1 MIKHNRF
8 LITLFSVILGMLAG
22 ALVLLVAGYS
32 PLEAYGQLFK
42 GVFSNP
48 KYVSWAIIRSTPIIL
63 TGISV
68 AFAMRTGLFNIGA
81 EGQFVMGSLGA
92 ALAGYFL
99 KLPTGL
105 HALVAI
111 LVGALFGAA
120 WGGIAG
126 FLKAR
131 RGINEVITTIMLN
144 WIAIYFS
151 NFVMGTRAFVGNH
164 VQVSQSILPSA
175 SIRVM
180 GQWKVTEAGRDFL
193 SGIPGAT
200 DFFSTHVNWGF
211 AIAVLMGLFGWYML
225 KNTTKGY
232 QLRAVGLNHQAAEY
246 AGINVKK
253 NILHAMLLAGMFAG
267 IGGAT
272 QMLGVSHR
280 VSLMAGA
287 QGFGFDGIA
296 VALIAASNPLA
307 CIPAGLLFGA
317 LQYGGTSMQS
327 QLRIPFEVI
336 NIIIGIIVLFVAMPY
351 LFTLLF
357 DKFGIGR
364 KKKEVQAD
372 DTH

>member
-1 MIKHNRF
+1 MIRQNRF
-8 LITLFSVILGMLAG
+8 LVTLFSVVLGVLVG
-22 ALVLLVAGYS
+22 AIVLLIAGYN
-32 PLEAYGQLFK
+32 PVEAYAQLLR

-48 KYVSWAIIRSTPIIL
+48 KYISWTIIRSTPIIL

-111 LVGALFGAA
+111 LVGALFGAI

-126 FLKAR
+126 FLKAQ

-151 NFVMGTRAFVGNH
+151 NFVMGTDAFVGSH

-175 SIRVM
+175 STRVL
-180 GQWKVTEAGRDFL
+180 GQWKTTEAGRAFL
-193 SGIPGAT
+193 EGIPGAT
-200 DFFSTHVNWGF
+200 DFFSTHVNYGF
-211 AIAVLMGLFGWYML
+211 LIAILMAIFGWYLL

-232 QLRAVGLNHQAAEY
+232 QLRAVGLNHRAAEY

-253 NILHAMLLAGMFAG
+253 NILHAMLFAGMFAG

-272 QMLGVSHR
+272 QLLGVGHR
-280 VSLMAGA
+280 LSLLAGA

-336 NIIIGIIVLFVAMPY
+336 NIIIGMIVLFVAMPY

-357 DKFGIGR
+357 EKFSIGR
-364 KKKEVQAD
+364 KKEVQAD
-372 DTH
+372 DNE

>member
-1 MIKHNRF
+1 MKKQNRV
-8 LITLFSVILGMLAG
+8 LLTLFSVFLGIVVG
-22 ALVLLVAGYS
+22 ALVLLVAGYN
-32 PLEAYGQLFK
+32 PLEAYAQLFR

-48 KYVSWAIIRSTPIIL
+48 KYISWAIIRSTPIIL

-99 KLPTGL
+99 KLPPGL

-111 LVGALFGAA
+111 LTGALFGAV

-151 NFVMGTRAFVGNH
+151 NFIMGTKAFVGNH
-164 VQVSQSILPSA
+164 VQVSKEILPSA
-175 SIRVM
+175 STRM
-180 GQWKVTEAGRDFL
+180 LAEFKTSPEGREFL
-193 SGIPGAT
+193 ARIPGAV

-211 AIAVLMGLFGWYML
+211 VIAILMGILGWYLL

-232 QLRAVGLNHQAAEY
+232 QLRAVGLNSDAAEY

-253 NILHAMLLAGMFAG
+253 NVLHAMLLAGMFAG

-280 VSLMAGA
+280 VSLLAGA

-336 NIIIGIIVLFVAMPY
+336 NIIIGMIVLFVAMPY
-351 LFTLLF
+351 LFTLISEKL
-357 DKFGIGR
+357 GIGR
-364 KKKEVQAD
+364 KKEGKTD
-372 DTH
+372 DVE